1 MKRSLIILT
10 VLLASV
16 AIGQSL
22 VQLHR
27 GYHRFDIL
35 DATTLKIGGN
45 LVSYGIGTI
54 DSTSATMDTLLIP
67 GFDATST
74 LIISPLASSAV
85 FPTYYAIANDDSAV
99 VAFWDSI
106 GVAVHVTSYSYL
118 AIP

>member
-35 DATTLKIGGN
+35 DASVLKIDN
-45 LVSYGIGTI
+45 ALVSHGIGTI
-54 DSTSATMDTLLIP
+54 DSSSALMDSLIIS

-74 LIISPLASSAV
+74 LIVTPLASSAV
-85 FPTYYAIANDDSAV
+85 SASYYALANGDTAV
-99 VAFWDSI
+99 VAFWDSV
-106 GVAVHVTSYSYL
+106 GVGVHVSKYSYL